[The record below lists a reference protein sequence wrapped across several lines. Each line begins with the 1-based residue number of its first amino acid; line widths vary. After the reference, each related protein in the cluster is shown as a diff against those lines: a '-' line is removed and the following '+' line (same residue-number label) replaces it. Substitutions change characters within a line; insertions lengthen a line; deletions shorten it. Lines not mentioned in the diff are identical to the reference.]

1 MKVNVKRIP
10 SDGEQL
16 QGDEPPAIM
25 ELESEDIH
33 FTRPISYDFHAQ
45 IQNNAILV
53 VGKLRT
59 PVTLR
64 CSRCVKIFDLPLEV
78 EQFVFHQ
85 ELTGEDFVD
94 LTQNIREDIILELPQ
109 RALCRPDCRG
119 LCVECGQDLNEKAC
133 HCKSARGDLRWHAL
147 DQIKLKR

>member
-16 QGDEPPAIM
+16 QGSESPAII
-25 ELESEDIH
+25 ELDNDDIH
-33 FTRPISYDFHAQ
+33 FKKDIEYDFHAQ
-45 IQNNAILV
+45 IQNNALLV
-53 VGKLRT
+53 VGKLRA

-64 CSRCVKIFDLPLEV
+64 CSRCLKSFDLPLRIG
-78 EQFVFHQ
+78 QFVFHK

-94 LTQNIREDIILELPQ
+94 LTENIREDIILELPQ

-119 LCVECGQDLNEKAC
+119 LCPKCGQDLNEKTC
-133 HCKSARGDLRWHAL
+133 RCKPARGDLRWHAL
-147 DQIKLKR
+147 DQIKLKQ